1 MSDFSPLLPSFDF
14 SPLLPSFNQHM
25 RDGQPLIKCQPCSV
39 RRRRFLHCFLNAPC
53 QSSLADQNLDV
64 FPLYFT
70 SPANRPPSY
79 PIVHASLQKY
89 NATINHRC
97 RLLGGDG
104 GPDIFIGGEGDVTCV
119 RAAANTSTANSSVK
133 MWHWSWAIGTKKDA
147 KMQQMQQQLALWASR
162 YFELRQ

>member
-1 MSDFSPLLPSFDF
+1 MLKRFFTAFAIVDF

-25 RDGQPLIKCQPCSV
+25 RDGQQLIKCQPCSI

-53 QSSLADQNLDV
+53 QSSLADQNLDA

-119 RAAANTSTANSSVK
+119 RAAANTSTANSSVNV
-133 MWHWSWAIGTKKDA
+133 
-147 KMQQMQQQLALWASR
+147 AL
-162 YFELRQ
+162 ELELSHRDEKRCKNATNATTTSSVSITIF